1 MRNLKPRLILDKDS
15 VLIQMSVLINV
26 WQQRLLYKNERS
38 IQSGKAAAPVQAQAV
53 LRLAIYSSSQKMV
66 LKTPALPL

>member
-26 WQQRLLYKNERS
+26 WQQRMLYINERFQAES
-38 IQSGKAAAPVQAQAV
+38 LAEVSMTVQKLFV
-53 LRLAIYSSSQKMV
+53 
-66 LKTPALPL
+66 

>member
-38 IQSGKAAAPVQAQAV
+38 QAESLAEASVIVQKLFV
-53 LRLAIYSSSQKMV
+53 
-66 LKTPALPL
+66 